1 MEIKFDIAKLT
12 EDAAEELLFYN
23 RKWLCSD
30 LNLQI
35 HELRKVG
42 NLLKVLLTHIKLN
55 KNYKHPNSYLGF
67 ISSNEEFLLEQGS
80 SKNKQG
86 TWKLSYRSIVYIL
99 FTYHIKLRC
108 IDDLDVNP
116 VDKLRQIIANNAAK
130 ITQIQNRID
139 ELEEKKKDIEYEM
152 DELKGDLHLIAHDND
167 EKLKL
172 ITQLEL
178 LL

>member
-12 EDAAEELLFYN
+12 ENAAEELLFYN

-42 NLLKVLLTHIKLN
+42 NLLKVLRTHIKYEKITLYPYLN
-55 KNYKHPNSYLGF
+55 
-67 ISSNEEFLLEQGS
+67 SNKEFLLEQGS
-80 SKNKQG
+80 SKNKQD
-86 TWKLSYRSIVYIL
+86 TWELSYHSIVYIL
-99 FTYHIKLRC
+99 INYGIELRC
-108 IDDLDVNP
+108 IDDLDRSP
-116 VDKLRQIIANNAAK
+116 IDKLSQIIANNK
-130 ITQIQNRID
+130 EEITQLQNRID

-152 DELKGDLHLIAHDND
+152 DDLRGDLHLLAHDND

-172 ITQLEL
+172 ITQLESL
-178 LL
+178 L